1 LRSESQSI
9 VDRNAP
15 LVERMF
21 QLKSEH
27 PFWGYR
33 RIWAHLRYIDGV
45 TVNKKRV
52 LRLMRLH
59 GLTVTQETRLKAKRT
74 SSRSKPRPDRPN
86 QWWGIDMTKAM
97 TDSGWVYIVIVLDWY
112 SKKVVGHHAGSI
124 SRAPEWLEAL
134 DEAVNAQF
142 PDGVRGHDLHLMSDN
157 GSQPTST
164 RFMKACSSMEVHQA
178 FTCYNNP
185 KGNAD
190 AERMMRTL
198 KEELIWLREW
208 SNPTEVADALAT
220 WIKQYDESYLH
231 SAHGYK
237 PPNEAERSWNLKKD
251 TLLEVA

>member
-1 LRSESQSI
+1 MRLESKSV

-15 LVERMF
+15 LVERMY

-59 GLTVTQETRLKAKRT
+59 NLTVTQETRLKAKRT
-74 SSRSKPRPDRPN
+74 SQREKPRPDRPN

-112 SKKVVGHHAGSI
+112 SKKIVGHYADSI
-124 SRAPEWLEAL
+124 SRTPEWLQAL
-134 DEAVNAQF
+134 DDAVNTQF
-142 PDGVRGHDLHLMSDN
+142 PDGVRGHDLYLMSDN
-157 GSQPTST
+157 GSQPTSL
-164 RFMKACSSMEVHQA
+164 RFMKACSNMEITQA
-178 FTCYNNP
+178 FTSYNNL
-185 KGNAD
+185 KGNA
-190 AERMMRTL
+190 ETELMMRSL
-198 KEELIWLREW
+198 KEEFICLIEW
-208 SNPTEVADALAT
+208 SNPVEVADALKI
-220 WIKQYDESYLH
+220 WIGEYNESYLH

-237 PPNEAERSWNLKKD
+237 PPNQVERSWNLNKD

>member
-1 LRSESQSI
+1 MRAESQSV

-15 LVERMF
+15 LVERIV

-33 RIWAHLRYIDGV
+33 RIWAHLRYIDGLD
-45 TVNKKRV
+45 VNKKRI

-59 GLTVTQETRLKAKRT
+59 NLTVTRETRLKAKRT
-74 SSRSKPRPDRPN
+74 SSRSKPQPDRPN

-112 SKKVVGHHAGSI
+112 SKKIVGHYAGSI
-124 SRAPEWLEAL
+124 SRAPEWLQAL
-134 DEAVNAQF
+134 DEAVNRQF
-142 PDGVRGHDLHLMSDN
+142 PDGVREQNLHLMSDN
-157 GSQPTST
+157 GSQPTSL
-164 RFMKACSSMEVHQA
+164 RFMKACSRMEIHQA
-178 FTCYNNP
+178 FTSYNNP

-190 AERMMRTL
+190 TERMMRTL
-198 KEELIWLREW
+198 KEELIWLKQW
-208 SNPTEVADALAT
+208 SNPMEVADVLAT
-220 WIKQYDESYLH
+220 WIREYNERYLH

-237 PPNEAERSWNLKKD
+237 PPNEVERSWNLNKD